1 MVDLCFNYFLLK
13 TKSQCIA
20 SARRSFDQEKKKIK
34 KRHLKRMKRCLAVPG
49 RTRNDCYWL
58 RKLTRSGHRVN
69 RKNLKNTI
77 EDCDSP
83 TASPTDA
90 TSDSPTGSP
99 TFPPTDYPTTDAP
112 TDAPTDV
119 PSAVPS
125 DVPSGLPSDAP
136 SDVPSA
142 IPSDGPSSLPSDVPS
157 DLPSAM
163 PSDVPSGLPSDA
175 PSTMPS
181 DVPSSLPSDAP
192 SDERSCFNNADI
204 VTAVTEYFDNKDAA
218 VIKYGEIG
226 SWLTCR
232 VTTFEYL
239 FAVKDNGYF
248 DESYS
253 SDDEFNYYVPNY
265 YEGSDDSY
273 SERTFNQDL
282 NDWDLSSVTSLHL
295 AFKES
300 ETFNGRISNWD
311 VSLVEN
317 FRQSFNIASAFNQNI
332 SDWDVSSSSTFYH
345 AFGFASSFN
354 QCLEWVL
361 MEGADTR
368 YMFAS
373 SPGRLGPCGSS

>member
-1 MVDLCFNYFLLK
+1 MYFLPATVTVL
-13 TKSQCIA
+13 TAVFSGLGIEATSTVSTPLAPLSYTNNESQCIA

-99 TFPPTDYPTTDAP
+99 TFPPTAS
-112 TDAPTDV
+112 

-136 SDVPSA
+136 ASP
-142 IPSDGPSSLPSDVPS
+142 
-157 DLPSAM
+157 
-163 PSDVPSGLPSDA
+163 
-175 PSTMPS
+175 T
-181 DVPSSLPSDAP
+181 DAP
-192 SDERSCFNNADI
+192 SDSSTLSPSSEICFNNADI

-218 VIKYGEIG
+218 EIKYGGIG
-226 SWLTCR
+226 SWATCR

-239 FAVKDNGYF
+239 FAAKDNGYY
-248 DESYS
+248 DGGGGGYYENESYS
-253 SDDEFNYYVPNY
+253 SDDEFNYY
-265 YEGSDDSY
+265 EGSDDSY
-273 SERTFNQDL
+273 SEKTFNQDL

-295 AFKES
+295 AFKGT

-317 FRQSFNIASAFNQNI
+317 FRQSFDIASAFNQNI
-332 SDWDVSSSSTFYH
+332 SDWDVSSSSTFYGVFFAASSFNQYLEWDVSSSSDFYA
-345 AFGFASSFN
+345 AFGYASSFN
-354 QCLEWVL
+354 QCLEWSL
-361 MEGADTR
+361 MEGADTNQ
-368 YMFAS
+368 MFQG

>member
-1 MVDLCFNYFLLK
+1 MYFLPATVTVL
-13 TKSQCIA
+13 TAVFSGLGIEATSTVSTPLAPLSYTNNESQCIA

-99 TFPPTDYPTTDAP
+99 TFPPTAS
-112 TDAPTDV
+112 

-136 SDVPSA
+136 ASP
-142 IPSDGPSSLPSDVPS
+142 
-157 DLPSAM
+157 
-163 PSDVPSGLPSDA
+163 
-175 PSTMPS
+175 T
-181 DVPSSLPSDAP
+181 DAP
-192 SDERSCFNNADI
+192 SDSSTLSPSSEICFNNADI

-218 VIKYGEIG
+218 EIKYGGIG
-226 SWLTCR
+226 SWATCG
-232 VTTFEYL
+232 VTDFEKL
-239 FAVKDNGYF
+239 FDY
-248 DESYS
+248 
-253 SDDEFNYYVPNY
+253 DEFAGGYYG
-265 YEGSDDSY
+265 GSDDSY
-273 SERTFNQDL
+273 SEKTFNQDL

-295 AFKES
+295 AFKGT

-317 FRQSFNIASAFNQNI
+317 FRQSFDIASAFNQNI
-332 SDWDVSSSSTFYH
+332 SDWDVSSSSTFYGVFFAASSFNQYLEWDVSSSSDFYA
-345 AFGFASSFN
+345 AFGYASSFN
-354 QCLEWVL
+354 QCLEWSL
-361 MEGADTR
+361 MEGADTNQ
-368 YMFAS
+368 MFQG

>member
-99 TFPPTDYPTTDAP
+99 TFPPTAS
-112 TDAPTDV
+112 

-136 SDVPSA
+136 ASP
-142 IPSDGPSSLPSDVPS
+142 
-157 DLPSAM
+157 
-163 PSDVPSGLPSDA
+163 
-175 PSTMPS
+175 T
-181 DVPSSLPSDAP
+181 DAP
-192 SDERSCFNNADI
+192 SDSSTLSPSSEICFNNADI

-218 VIKYGEIG
+218 EIKYGGIG
-226 SWLTCR
+226 SWATCG
-232 VTTFEYL
+232 VTDFEKL
-239 FAVKDNGYF
+239 FDY
-248 DESYS
+248 
-253 SDDEFNYYVPNY
+253 DEFAGGYYG
-265 YEGSDDSY
+265 GSDDSY
-273 SERTFNQDL
+273 SEKTFNQDL
-282 NDWDLSSVTSLHL
+282 NDWDLSSVTSLQ
-295 AFKES
+295 ATFYGT

-317 FRQSFNIASAFNQNI
+317 FRQSFAHAEAFNQNI
-332 SDWDVSSSSTFYH
+332 SDWDVSSSSTFQA
-345 AFGFASSFN
+345 AFKGTGTFNGRISNWDVSLVENFNQSFWKATAFNQNISDWDVSSSSNFFYAFNYASSFN

-361 MEGADTR
+361 KEGALTTQ
-368 YMFAS
+368 MFRN
-373 SPGRLGPCGSS
+373 SPGRLGPCENS

>member
-1 MVDLCFNYFLLK
+1 MVDLCFDYFLLK

-99 TFPPTDYPTTDAP
+99 TFPPTAS
-112 TDAPTDV
+112 

-136 SDVPSA
+136 ASP
-142 IPSDGPSSLPSDVPS
+142 
-157 DLPSAM
+157 
-163 PSDVPSGLPSDA
+163 
-175 PSTMPS
+175 T
-181 DVPSSLPSDAP
+181 DAP
-192 SDERSCFNNADI
+192 SDSSTLSPSSEICFNNADI

-295 AFKES
+295 AFKGTES
-300 ETFNGRISNWD
+300 FNGRISNWD